1 MSPCESRIGV
11 LNSHGAGKILVRI
24 LLKRPIY
31 GIMMLFVLIMVCLQ
45 IVYIILL
52 EKKIVLDQQPKSV
65 QDLKR
70 TITFFAGQIGL

>member
-24 LLKRPIY
+24 LLKRQIY

-52 EKKIVLDQQPKSV
+52 EKKKN
-65 QDLKR
+65 
-70 TITFFAGQIGL
+70 F

>member
-31 GIMMLFVLIMVCLQ
+31 GIMMLFVLIIMVCLQ

-52 EKKIVLDQQPKSV
+52 EKK
-65 QDLKR
+65 R
-70 TITFFAGQIGL
+70 TSRSTATVRSGP

>member
-52 EKKIVLDQQPKSV
+52 EKK
-65 QDLKR
+65 R
-70 TITFFAGQIGL
+70 TSRSTATVRSGP

>member
-52 EKKIVLDQQPKSV
+52 EKKMN
-65 QDLKR
+65 
-70 TITFFAGQIGL
+70 F